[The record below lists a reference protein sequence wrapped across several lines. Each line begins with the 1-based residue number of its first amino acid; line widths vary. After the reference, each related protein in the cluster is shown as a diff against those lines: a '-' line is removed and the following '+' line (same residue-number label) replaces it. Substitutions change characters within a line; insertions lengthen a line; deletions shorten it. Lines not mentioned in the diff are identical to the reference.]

1 MAEIKTL
8 SNGLRIVGEPIP
20 HLRSASVGVWV
31 KAGSM
36 LEGARDN
43 GLSHLMEHMSFKGTS
58 HRNTKQLAEDMD
70 AIGGQVNA
78 ATSKTAT
85 CYYARVLDDEVG
97 QAMELLADIVCHPA
111 IDKSELE
118 KEKSVVLEE
127 IAMAEDSPEDIIFDK
142 LNEVLYAGGTLSRPI
157 LGSSEGISAFTRDD
171 IMAFRDAY
179 YSPKNALVAIA
190 GRFDWDSVLDLA
202 ERYFGSWQGGE
213 EAEYPHNAFNNTALH
228 IAVDKKIEQV
238 HLCYG
243 YQGVAD
249 EDDASYPLAVFS
261 NILGGGMSSRLFQT
275 IREEHALAYNVF
287 SSPTAYPMAGDFV
300 IYAAATPRNIHK
312 LIAELDNEC
321 RKFLSEGITEKELEQ
336 TKIQL
341 KTGIVL
347 AQESAFHRMQ
357 SMGNNFLVRRR
368 DVPVSEVLAKIDGVS
383 KKDVLEI
390 AAKTMRGMPSVAL
403 IGPGAGRL
411 LPKGVL

>member
-1 MAEIKTL
+1 MAETKVL
-8 SNGLRIVGEPIP
+8 SNGLRIVGEQIP
-20 HLRSASVGVWV
+20 HLRSTSVGVWV

-36 LEGARDN
+36 LEEPRES
-43 GLSHLMEHMSFKGTS
+43 GLSHLMEHMSFKGTA

-85 CYYARVLDDEVG
+85 CYYARVLDEEIG
-97 QAMELLADIVCHPA
+97 QAMELLADIVRHPA
-111 IDKSELE
+111 IDESELE

-142 LNEVLYAGGTLSRPI
+142 LNEMLYAGGTLSRPI
-157 LGSSEGISAFTRDD
+157 LGSNDTISALTRED
-171 IMAFRDAY
+171 MLLFRSKY
-179 YSPKNALVAIA
+179 YAPNNALVSIA
-190 GRFDWDSVLDLA
+190 GHFDWDNVLELA
-202 ERYFGSWQGGE
+202 KKHFGTWKGGNE
-213 EAEYPHNAFNNTALH
+213 VDYPANAFSFSSARV
-228 IAVDKKIEQV
+228 AVDKDIEQV

-243 YQGVAD
+243 FQGAAD

-287 SSPTAYPMAGDFV
+287 SSPTAYPMAGDFI

-312 LIAELDNEC
+312 LMKELDGEC
-321 RKFLSEGITEKELEQ
+321 AKLISEGITEKELEH

-341 KTGIVL
+341 KTGVVL
-347 AQESAFHRMQ
+347 AQESAFHRMN

-368 DVPVSEVLAKIDGVS
+368 DVPVSEVLARIEGVS
-383 KKDVLEI
+383 KEDVLAI
-390 AAKTMRGMPSVAL
+390 AQKTLRGARSVAL
-403 IGPGAGRL
+403 IGPNASKL
-411 LPKGVL
+411 LTKEG